1 MVIDV
6 RQFPTD
12 QIVLA
17 VDYTSFTTEWF
28 PAECLL

>member
-17 VDYTSFTTEWF
+17 VD
-28 PAECLL
+28 